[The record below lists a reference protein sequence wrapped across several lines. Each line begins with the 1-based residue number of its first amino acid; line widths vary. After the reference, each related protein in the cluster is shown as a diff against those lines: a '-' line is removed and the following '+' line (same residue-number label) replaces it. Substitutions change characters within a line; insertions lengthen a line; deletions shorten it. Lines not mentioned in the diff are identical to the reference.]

1 MLDAFTGYTN
11 NGFAMTIGVFPEHG
25 TTSPI
30 GREQRAF
37 MGKRFDVRDTRK
49 FGTMPEMM
57 KPIGN
62 AQQNSMGTKFGS
74 SLGIGMSA
82 LMVGMGAADNGAWGA
97 YDALMTEVAVNSA
110 VMKQA
115 YIRAPRANLGLTAAS
130 MGGGM
135 GSSKTPFK
143 PTGPTQTV
151 SQRSWWGNKTGG
163 TPLGRGVGMMG
174 MTMGAYIGAGIG
186 GEAMG
191 TLGSFAGAAVG
202 ARVMR
207 NPLTA
212 LLGAGTLIGATQVG
226 KGAYQVLKSGYRKA
240 QSMKGFDLAGD
251 TASFLTRN
259 AVTMR
264 SRSMEA
270 IHRSHLNARSAL
282 GQEATYMHMN
292 RDSFSMYR
300 RVGNMM

>member
-115 YIRAPRANLGLTAAS
+115 YIRTPNALATAFTAADFDVRPS
-130 MGGGM
+130 QARL
-135 GSSKTPFK
+135 KTSPQ
-143 PTGPTQTV
+143 TQTV

>member
-1 MLDAFTGYTN
+1 MLDSFSGYFN
-11 NGFAMTIGVFPEHG
+11 NGTMMALGVFPEHG
-25 TTSPI
+25 TTSPL
-30 GREQRAF
+30 GREQRSW
-37 MGKRFDVRDTRK
+37 MGKTFDVRATRK

-57 KPIGN
+57 RPIGEAKN
-62 AQQNSMGTKFGS
+62 TSLGTKFGS
-74 SLGIGMSA
+74 GIGIGMSA

-97 YDALMTEVAVNSA
+97 YDALMTEIAVNSA
-110 VMKQA
+110 VMKHA
-115 YIRAPRANLGLTAAS
+115 YIRTPTVPSAAFRAADFDVRPNNARLPG
-130 MGGGM
+130 
-135 GSSKTPFK
+135 

-151 SQRSWWGNKTGG
+151 TQRSWWGNKTGG
-163 TPLGRGVGMMG
+163 TPLGRGVGMIG

-186 GEAMG
+186 NEAMG
-191 TLGSFAGAAVG
+191 TLGTFAGAAVG
-202 ARVMR
+202 ARMMR
-207 NPLTA
+207 SPLSA
-212 LLGAGTLIGATQVG
+212 LIGIGTVVGATQVG
-226 KGAYQVLKSGYRKA
+226 KGAYQLLKSGYRKS

-282 GQEATYMHMN
+282 GQEASYMHMN